1 MVVHFFAIFRHF
13 SKNDKHPRTTFGAGV
28 QGNIRIFRHFSKNDK
43 HPRTTFGA
51 GVQGNIRNCGTY
63 RT

>member
-28 QGNIRIFRHFSKNDK
+28 QGNIRNYE
-43 HPRTTFGA
+43 
-51 GVQGNIRNCGTY
+51 TY

>member
-13 SKNDKHPRTTFGAGV
+13 SKNDKH
-28 QGNIRIFRHFSKNDK
+28 S
-43 HPRTTFGA
+43 RTTFGA
-51 GVQGNIRNCGTY
+51 GVQGNIRNYGTY